1 MTGCR
6 ELKNPEA
13 TLRALLCC
21 KQHQLPPHVQ
31 HTFLHAALK
40 LYAQLFAEF
49 EEREDAEGIERVT
62 KLMLERIPD
71 FLCSAHLEV
80 QERVCLPL
88 EILMLNAVH
97 TVLYSIST

>member
-80 QERVCLPL
+80 QERVCLPF
-88 EILMLNAVH
+88 EILML
-97 TVLYSIST
+97 